1 MCIYIYIYIGD
12 MVIFGD
18 YYGRCPKSFG
28 HSHIIRIFL
37 SWNPGF
43 FGFNI
48 LRKPQVCEN
57 MCIEPISAW
66 HLNNITNEKKKH
78 NGRRES
84 GCNHT
89 RLNRCKCKGNQE
101 KLWISYRHVDLTC
114 NFFDLSRTRWY
125 FTMKICAGLYI

>member
-1 MCIYIYIYIGD
+1 

-66 HLNNITNEKKKH
+66 HLNNITNEKKTQWQE
-78 NGRRES
+78 GIGMES
-84 GCNHT
+84 HQIEPVQMQRQPGKT
-89 RLNRCKCKGNQE
+89 LNFLQ
-101 KLWISYRHVDLTC
+101 TC
-114 NFFDLSRTRWY
+114 GFNL
-125 FTMKICAGLYI
+125 